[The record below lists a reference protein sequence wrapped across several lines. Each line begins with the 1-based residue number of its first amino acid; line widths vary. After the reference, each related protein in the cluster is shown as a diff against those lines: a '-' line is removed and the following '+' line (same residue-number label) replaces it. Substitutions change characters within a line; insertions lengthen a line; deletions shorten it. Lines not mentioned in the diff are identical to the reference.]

1 MKWFLRCLAAVV
13 GFAALAFAIA
23 WITMLLW
30 NWLVPTL
37 FGGPAIDYF
46 EAAGLMI
53 LGRLLVGGF
62 KGGRGH
68 CGCHHGHGRWGH
80 HGKHGYWK
88 RRWEEKMANM
98 TPEQKEKFRMG
109 MNKCGWDGKWNDC
122 ETEQNSQQS
131 GSAQ

>member
-30 NWLVPTL
+30 NWLVPAL
-37 FGGPAIDYF
+37 FGGPVITYL

-62 KGGRGH
+62 KGKSH
-68 CGCHHGHGRWGH
+68 CGCHHGGGRGWGH

-88 RRWEEKMANM
+88 RRWEDKMANM

-109 MNKCGWDGKWNDC
+109 MNKCGWGKWDEQC
-122 ETEQNSQQS
+122 ENESIKPDTNTQ
-131 GSAQ
+131 A